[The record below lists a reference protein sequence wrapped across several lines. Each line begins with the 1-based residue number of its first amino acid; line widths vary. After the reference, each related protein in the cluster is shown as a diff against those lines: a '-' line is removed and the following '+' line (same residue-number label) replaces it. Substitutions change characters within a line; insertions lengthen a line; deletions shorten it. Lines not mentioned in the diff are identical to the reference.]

1 MKGARSLLLLML
13 LGSLGIG
20 ATLWLQYAATPRIEA
35 EQRALQARKLLDVL
49 PVGSYDNQPLDQ
61 PLPLA
66 DGQLSNSR
74 LLDGYLATRNGR
86 PSAVL
91 LRSQVTG
98 YAGPIE
104 LLIAI
109 DSQGRLLGSK
119 TLRQDET
126 PGLGAHI
133 ASWPNAWLQGFS
145 GKSRNDPGDSAW
157 ALKKDNGQF
166 DQIAGATIT
175 SRAVISAL
183 HDALRYFDEH
193 RGQLL
198 PGTPHE

>member
-1 MKGARSLLLLML
+1 MKTTRSLVLLAL
-13 LGSLGIG
+13 LGLLGIG
-20 ATLWLQYAATPRIEA
+20 ATLWLQHAATPRIEA
-35 EQRALQARKLLDVL
+35 EQHALQARRLLDVL
-49 PVGSYDNQPLDQ
+49 PAGSYDNHPLDQ
-61 PLPLA
+61 RLPLG
-66 DGQLSNSR
+66 DVQLSNSR
-74 LLDGYLATRNGR
+74 LLDGYLATRNDQ

-91 LRSQVTG
+91 LRSQVSG

-126 PGLGAHI
+126 PGLGARI
-133 ASWPNAWLQGFS
+133 AEWPNAWLQVFS
-145 GKSRNDPGDSAW
+145 GKSRDDPGDAAW
-157 ALKKDNGQF
+157 ALKKDHGQF

-193 RGQLL
+193 HEQLL
-198 PGTPHE
+198 PGAPHE